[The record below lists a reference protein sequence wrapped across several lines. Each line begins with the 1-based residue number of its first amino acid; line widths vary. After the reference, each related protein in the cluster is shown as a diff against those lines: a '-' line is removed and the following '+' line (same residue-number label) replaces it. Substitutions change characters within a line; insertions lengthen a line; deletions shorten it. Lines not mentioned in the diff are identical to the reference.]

1 MRAAEAKP
9 KRSTPAEASVAHDA
23 RAAVAPSLLARA
35 RSLLWLESAAV
46 VAAAALATLY
56 AEWRIIAN
64 PLTFQTD
71 ALIHEFWMRR
81 FQDPE
86 LLADPLTEALLATG
100 YAPPGFVFLYRVA
113 SYVVDP
119 VAFGELLPLV
129 LVPLSVWFLF
139 QIVRAHSAWRPA
151 AWIASALFLFPW
163 EIHRFSGG
171 HPRAFA
177 QPLVLLTVFLLVR
190 GWYVAAAV
198 VPVVG
203 VLLYPPAGLVALALV
218 LLAAVGPRPLRVDLR
233 RTGWGGLSAIGVAA
247 VTLVPRLVTADPP
260 ELVTAAEARRYPEFG
275 PRGQMEFFEPSI
287 LEFLSDNYSGF
298 NLLSAGSIL
307 AVAAIV
313 LLVVRPRN
321 ATLLRWEVWSLPIAS
336 LALFTAAHVLLF
348 RLYLPHRYTY
358 PLLPFFAIAIA
369 LSLRPTFATLAARA
383 RPLLLPAAAIL
394 PFGLTV
400 LALTL
405 FPLGPRV
412 SLSELASWL
421 EDARF
426 YLAGGFAVGLVAGGV
441 AATAGR
447 RRENARRAAGAAAA
461 VLAGTVLVA
470 HVAFAGGARSPGAN
484 TCRNKALYEYLGAVS
499 KDAIVA
505 GHPVTLSCI
514 PIAARRP
521 VVISRKLY
529 QPWEARYFAEIRER
543 MFATI
548 DAYYGSSVADV
559 TRLRTR
565 YRADYLVVE
574 TRGRRRPPPDMAPFT
589 GEMRRLLR
597 SVDTPAV
604 QRLPDECETW
614 QRGRLAVYSL
624 ACVAEARG

>member
-1 MRAAEAKP
+1 MRAPEANRERPPTAQGSVAPAARAAE
-9 KRSTPAEASVAHDA
+9 
-23 RAAVAPSLLARA
+23 APSLLASVT
-35 RSLLWLESAAV
+35 SLAWLESAAV
-46 VAAAALATLY
+46 IAASALATLY
-56 AEWRIIAN
+56 AEWRIVAN

-81 FQDPE
+81 FHDPE
-86 LLADPLTEALLATG
+86 LLDDPLTEALLATG

-119 VAFGELLPLV
+119 VAFGELLPVV

-177 QPLVLLTVFLLVR
+177 QPLVLLAVFLLVR
-190 GWYVAAAV
+190 RWYVAAAV

-218 LLAAVGPRPLRVDLR
+218 LLAAVEPRPLRVDLR
-233 RTGWGGLSAIGVAA
+233 RTGWGALSAVGVAA
-247 VTLVPRLVTADPP
+247 VTLVPRFLTADPP

-275 PRGQMEFFEPSI
+275 HHGQMEFFEPSI
-287 LEFLSDNYSGF
+287 LEYLRDNYSGF

-307 AVAAIV
+307 AVAAIF

-336 LALFTAAHVLLF
+336 LVLFAAAHALLF

-369 LSLRPTFATLAARA
+369 LALRPTLAAIAARA
-383 RPLLLPAAAIL
+383 RPLLLPAAAVL
-394 PFGLTV
+394 PLGVAV
-400 LALTL
+400 LALTV
-405 FPLGPRV
+405 FPLGPR
-412 SLSELASWL
+412 LGPSELASWL
-421 EDARF
+421 EDGWV
-426 YLAGGFAVGLVAGGV
+426 YLAGGLAVGLVLAGVIAVTGK
-441 AATAGR
+441 AP
-447 RRENARRAAGAAAA
+447 EHARPASTAAAA

-470 HVAFAGGARSPGAN
+470 HVAFAGGVRSPGAS
-484 TCRNKALYEYLGAVS
+484 TCTKKALYEYLGTVP

-505 GHPVTLSCI
+505 GDPRTLSCI

-529 QPWEARYFAEIRER
+529 QPWEAGYFADIRER
-543 MFATI
+543 MFATV
-548 DAYYGSSVADV
+548 DAYYGSSVAAV

-565 YRADYLVVE
+565 YGADYVVVE
-574 TRGRRRPPPDMAPFT
+574 TPGRRRPPSGMAPFT
-589 GEMRRLLR
+589 GEIRRLLR

-604 QRLPDECETW
+604 QRLPAECESWRT
-614 QRGRLAVYSL
+614 RKLRVYSL
-624 ACVAEARG
+624 ACVAESRR